1 MDQPSVPV
9 PLHLSPSAL
18 IRTIAQQFPSALA
31 RSTMANYLR
40 LASHLEIHAGTHS
53 LDPLAD
59 STWVQVAHSLDVAPS
74 GRLAHLK
81 AASVVHAL
89 RARSPLS
96 LALAQSC
103 AQRQAPSRTRA
114 HLDHPLLAPHRLG
127 LLLAWKTALRLRRR
141 HISLHAQQSEFIV
154 DWSQHTKSS
163 RTDPHRSSRFAV
175 IRGLAAQLL

>member
-59 STWVQVAHSLDVAPS
+59 PTWVQVAHSLAPS
-74 GRLAHLK
+74 GRLAYLK

-103 AQRQAPSRTRA
+103 AQRQAPSLTRA

-127 LLLAWKTALRLRRR
+127 LLLAWKTALRLLRRG
-141 HISLHAQQSEFIV
+141 HISLHAQQSTFIV
-154 DWSQHTKSS
+154 DWSQQTKSS